1 MLFSRRRSPAR
12 LLCALL
18 WLSAQAAWGAEPG
31 ADDARRWT
39 LTPYLWLPTINSDV
53 RFDFPSGGEDG
64 SVSSEIGPNDY
75 LTNLNGV
82 LMLAAE
88 FRREQWAFSG
98 DLIWLDLTTDAS
110 TIRSVTGGG
119 ETISIPRETI
129 LDTSIDLSGV
139 AVTLSASRLLVN
151 TKRSSAAV
159 LGGVRYFTIDT
170 DLHWSLSTTITG
182 PGFTFARQGKLSG
195 DMDLYDAIVGARG
208 KWQLGDGGH
217 WYIPWYADVG
227 TGSSDLTWQAMAGI
241 GYSFT
246 RSSLLLV
253 WRQLEYDL
261 SDDDLL
267 QEIRFGGPGVGFSWR
282 F

>member
-1 MLFSRRRSPAR
+1 MSRTGRQLLR
-12 LLCALL
+12 LLPCF
-18 WLSAQAAWGAEPG
+18 LSLCAQAAWGAEAG
-31 ADDARRWT
+31 GGEDRRWT
-39 LTPYLWLPTINSDV
+39 ITPYLWLPTINADL
-53 RFDFPSGGEDG
+53 RFEFPPGGDDG

-88 FRREQWAFSG
+88 WRQERWAFTG

-110 TIRSVTGGG
+110 TIHSVTGGG
-119 ETISIPRETI
+119 DTIVIPRETA

-139 AVTLSASRLLVN
+139 ALTLSASRTLAES
-151 TKRSSAAV
+151 KRSTVAV
-159 LGGVRYFTIDT
+159 LGGVRYFNIDA
-170 DLHWSLSTTITG
+170 DLHWSLSTVITG

-208 KWQLGDGGH
+208 KWQLVTGGH
-217 WYIPWYADVG
+217 WYVPWYADIG

-246 RSSLLLV
+246 RSSLMV
-253 WRQLEYDL
+253 AWRQLEYDNGGN
-261 SDDDLL
+261 DLL
-267 QEIRFGGPGVGFSWR
+267 QEIRFGGPAVAFSWR

>member
-1 MLFSRRRSPAR
+1 MVSIPRRAVVCLLPV
-12 LLCALL
+12 LLCLG
-18 WLSAQAAWGAEPG
+18 AQAAGAAEG
-31 ADDARRWT
+31 GGSEERRWT
-39 LTPYLWLPTINSDV
+39 ITPYLWLPTINSEL
-53 RFDFPSGGEDG
+53 RFDFPPGGEDG
-64 SVSSEIGPNDY
+64 SVDSEIGPNDY

-88 FRREQWAFSG
+88 YRRERWAFHG

-110 TIRSVTGGG
+110 TIHSVTGGG

-129 LDTSIDLSGV
+129 LDASIDLSGA
-139 AVTLSASRLLVN
+139 AVTLSASRSLFEA
-151 TKRSSAAV
+151 KRSTVAV
-159 LGGVRYFTIDT
+159 LGGARYFTIET
-170 DLHWSLSTTITG
+170 DLHWSLATTITE
-182 PGFTFARQGKLSG
+182 PGLTFARQGKLSG

-208 KWQLGDGGH
+208 KWQLGDAGH
-217 WYIPWYADVG
+217 WYVPWYVDVG
-227 TGSSDLTWQAMAGI
+227 TGSSDLTWQALAGV

-261 SDDDLL
+261 SDDDHL
-267 QEIRFGGPGVGFSWR
+267 QEIRFGGPALGFSWR